1 MASFHFSSKY
11 LAAIRKFNK
20 NQNQIKINKNQ
31 NQSHNQIHQNNKKL
45 NQRKKRK
52 PNVYFKLLFLFI
64 LEKLEKLPYKKLNE
78 ICLNDE
84 LKIMS
89 YLRVN

>member
-1 MASFHFSSKY
+1 M
-11 LAAIRKFNK
+11 L
-20 NQNQIKINKNQ
+20 
-31 NQSHNQIHQNNKKL
+31 
-45 NQRKKRK
+45 
-52 PNVYFKLLFLFI
+52 YFKLLFLFI